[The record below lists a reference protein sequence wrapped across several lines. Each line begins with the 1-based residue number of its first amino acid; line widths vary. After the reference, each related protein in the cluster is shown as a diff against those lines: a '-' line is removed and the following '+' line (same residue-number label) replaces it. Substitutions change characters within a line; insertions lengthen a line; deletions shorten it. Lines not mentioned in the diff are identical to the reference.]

1 MTNYE
6 SIMKMT
12 PEQFSYFL
20 AKTFAQGEIYG
31 ELIRS
36 DCRKSVKISD
46 KDVPCKSLKDW
57 ADYYLNFL
65 ASNFSVDS
73 SDKTGVRVPT
83 IKY

>member
-1 MTNYE
+1 MTNYDA
-6 SIMKMT
+6 IMKMT
-12 PEQFSYFL
+12 PEQFSCFL

-46 KDVPCKSLKDW
+46 KDVPCKPGDDW

-65 ASNFSVDS
+65 ASNFSDS
-73 SDKTGVRVPT
+73 SVKKGVKVPT